1 MRFNSE
7 ILVPFLRR
15 QRRAYHIENL
25 GSADCMVNTAR
36 DEELVSKM
44 TITQIGHQLH
54 RIVNFQR
61 ISSNFGDVRMKS
73 GPAVNPGPSAFGFP
87 ALLRMFSPGGWAR
100 FPRILCIRDTAPP
113 AACPEA
119 PRKAGVLSG
128 CQVSEAG
135 SAAAP
140 RPAASR
146 ELRRRHPEPEDR
158 PHHGLQSDDVG
169 ETQMES
175 DLGAEPAAGGHR
187 GGCVQR
193 RDQTDSSRRLKAAVT
208 NFRGIFLPICTESN
222 RGGNKKFRESKETL
236 VCSSD
241 LPTNCRSQ
249 SWRGGRRSRDRLS
262 CVCKQ

>member
-87 ALLRMFSPGGWAR
+87 ALLRMFSPGLGPFSEDFVYSGHSSACGM
-100 FPRILCIRDTAPP
+100 PGG
-113 AACPEA
+113 AAE
-119 PRKAGVLSG
+119 
-128 CQVSEAG
+128 
-135 SAAAP
+135 
-140 RPAASR
+140 
-146 ELRRRHPEPEDR
+146 
-158 PHHGLQSDDVG
+158 
-169 ETQMES
+169 
-175 DLGAEPAAGGHR
+175 
-187 GGCVQR
+187 GGCFVR
-193 RDQTDSSRRLKAAVT
+193 MSG
-208 NFRGIFLPICTESN
+208 F
-222 RGGNKKFRESKETL
+222 
-236 VCSSD
+236 
-241 LPTNCRSQ
+241 
-249 SWRGGRRSRDRLS
+249 GGRFRSCAEACSLS
-262 CVCKQ
+262 RASAKAS